1 MLPIGEYVRR
11 RVPSAFFFETPSAL
25 LPLIVRAAP
34 TVFEV
39 AAQRAAAPGDRLR
52 DASLPPEG
60 QLAGVG
66 LCIALAAMSAG
77 LERARLVSP
86 GDAFNEKTGTLAPVA
101 FFSRNAAGHDVTPDI
116 VRLSATY
123 RHALMQAAADD
134 DIPMEMLGRDRVA
147 AGGCVTGVPC
157 GTDRSEEA
165 WHVSNASSEVAHA
178 WGRAGRAVAAAAR
191 GDECKAAAHDV
202 SRVIAN
208 QVLTVCVARGRMAET
223 LADAWQAH
231 GAAAELPL
239 HARASVAVPWGLQ
252 GGEGCAMH
260 AWLSEGARLQGVIE
274 EFSAVALPVLRRA
287 WDEVGQAG
295 AWSGAADGVFTIPL
309 GISSDDASVATTER
323 FAFLCLCDCT
333 RKRRVRLLASESAW
347 ASITSSISTV
357 SVCFCLC
364 NCVTV

>member
-1 MLPIGEYVRR
+1 
-11 RVPSAFFFETPSAL
+11 
-25 LPLIVRAAP
+25 
-34 TVFEV
+34 VFEV

-52 DASLPPEG
+52 DATLPPEG

-77 LERARLVSP
+77 LERARLV
-86 GDAFNEKTGTLAPVA
+86 
-101 FFSRNAAGHDVTPDI
+101 VTPDI

-165 WHVSNASSEVAHA
+165 WHVSNASSEVAYA
-178 WGRAGRAVAAAAR
+178 WGKAGRAVAAAAR

-239 HARASVAVPWGLQ
+239 HARASVAVPWVLQ

-309 GISSDDASVATTER
+309 GISSGDASVATTQR

-333 RKRRVRLLASESAW
+333 RKRRVLALLASESAW

-357 SVCFCLC
+357 SVCFWLC